1 MLCVVL
7 EKWEND
13 NKECNN
19 QPKYRG
25 GNNVSGGGSGSIENW
40 GEMRKNTMTA
50 YNGRRRRMRV
60 DLREASKEKAV
71 MHH

>member
-1 MLCVVL
+1 MCVVL

-25 GNNVSGGGSGSIENW
+25 RDGSGSGGIENW

-50 YNGRRRRMRV
+50 YKG
-60 DLREASKEKAV
+60 
-71 MHH
+71 

>member
-25 GNNVSGGGSGSIENW
+25 RVAVAALKIGG
-40 GEMRKNTMTA
+40 K
-50 YNGRRRRMRV
+50 
-60 DLREASKEKAV
+60 
-71 MHH
+71 